1 MRAQLR
7 HDFACMKAK
16 SLAIQ
21 SACRAW
27 GKSAAATGIVSEG
40 SAKHERAPSKA
51 IKLWPAFVDSH
62 LRMALFAAKLV
73 APPRYLDALFIQAFS
88 VCDMA
93 GVTHFAGATMRR
105 LWRRTMTAESE

>member
-21 SACRAW
+21 SACFAW

-40 SAKHERAPSKA
+40 SAKHERAQSKA
-51 IKLWPAFVDSH
+51 IKLWPAFVNSH
-62 LRMALFAAKLV
+62 LKTELFAAKLV
-73 APPRYLDALFIQAFS
+73 APPMYLDALFIQAFS
-88 VCDMA
+88 VCDSYSLRRCYNETIMA
-93 GVTHFAGATMRR
+93 ANHDRGICTV
-105 LWRRTMTAESE
+105 